1 MIANHLVAKVLANPP
16 YSSGPAM
23 LSYRHG
29 FHAGNHA
36 DVLKHAV
43 LVYLARYLQQ
53 KDGALLFHDSHAGAG
68 LYDLRAPEAE
78 KTGEYHAGI
87 ARLLSASAETPELFR
102 VYLEMVRAL
111 NPAGNLHAYPG
122 SPSLILSLKR
132 PQDRVV
138 FHELHPADHQRLVE
152 ITRREHGVRVEKSDG
167 LGGLIALTPPPEKR
181 GLFLI
186 DPSYEIKTDYAV
198 VITAIARAW
207 KKFPTGTYA
216 LWYPVIDRNRVRAME
231 VALRAAGLRK
241 TFRIELGMAEDT
253 QERGM
258 TGSGLFIVNPPYT
271 LPAAAQ
277 AALPWL
283 RQALGA
289 EGPSTAEW
297 LMPE

>member
-1 MIANHLVAKVLANPP
+1 
-16 YSSGPAM
+16 M

-36 DVLKHAV
+36 DVLKHAA
-43 LVYLARYLQQ
+43 LVFIARYLQQ
-53 KDGALLFHDSHAGAG
+53 KDGPLLFHDSHAGAG

-87 ARLLSASAETPELFR
+87 ARLLPPAAETPALFR
-102 VYLEMVRAL
+102 DYLELVRAL
-111 NPAGNLHAYPG
+111 NPEGGLQTYPG

-132 PQDRVV
+132 PQDRAV
-138 FHELHPADHQRLVE
+138 FHELHPADHQRL
-152 ITRREHGVRVEKSDG
+152 IDMTRREHGVRVEKADG

-198 VITAIARAW
+198 VVTAIARAW
-207 KKFPTGTYA
+207 KKFPTGIYA

-241 TFRIELGMAEDT
+241 TFRMEMCMTDDT
-253 QERGM
+253 AERGM
-258 TGSGLFIVNPPYT
+258 TGSGLFVVNPPYT

-283 RQALGA
+283 RERLQAV
-289 EGPSTAEW
+289 GPSTAEW